1 MFRFLKVEGNSLLP
15 RYREGDYVL
24 VASTPF
30 PSGRIKPGNVV
41 AFRHPTHGT
50 LIKLVESAGA
60 GGYHVVGTHPHSVD
74 SRQFGPVRPEAL
86 IGKVLW
92 HLRQPAGRAAV
103 PGATDNSLR

>member
-1 MFRFLKVEGNSLLP
+1 MFRFLKVEGDSLLP

-30 PSGRIKPGNVV
+30 PSGRIKPGSVV

-50 LIKLVESAGA
+50 LIKLVESVKE